1 VVSESPRRGFSEKWH
16 FWRNYYMHTW
26 ERSQGNKVIL
36 SNADK
41 ATDAGTDTHKC
52 MCIN

>member
-1 VVSESPRRGFSEKWH
+1 VKSGTFGEITTCIRGNAHRETKLA
-16 FWRNYYMHTW
+16 
-26 ERSQGNKVIL
+26 IL